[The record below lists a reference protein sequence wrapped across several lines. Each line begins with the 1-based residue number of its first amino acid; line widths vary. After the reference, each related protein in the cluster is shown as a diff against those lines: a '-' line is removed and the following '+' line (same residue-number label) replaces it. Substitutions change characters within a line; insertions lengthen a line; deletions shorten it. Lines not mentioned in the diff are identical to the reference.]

1 MSVAEGTQVGR
12 YLDDLMAMVA
22 RASPGL
28 LSVGRTPDRRYA
40 LTTTT
45 GQLVAVVNRRSD
57 ADVFARDRLDLRAL
71 VAAVA
76 EVIGRHHDD
85 GTGRCDQDR
94 QPMPCVT
101 RRDLDLQLAARAGS
115 S

>member
-1 MSVAEGTQVGR
+1 MCVAEDTHVAR

-22 RASPGL
+22 RATPGQ
-28 LSVGRTPDRRYA
+28 LSIDRTPDRRYT

-71 VAAVA
+71 VAGVA
-76 EVIGRHHDD
+76 EVVGRHHDD
-85 GTGRCDQDR
+85 GTGACEQDG

-101 RRDLDLQLAARAGS
+101 RRDLDLQLAPRAGS